1 MYFQPEIET
10 MDREALRALQLTR
23 LQASLKRCYENVP
36 HFHKKFDEI
45 GFKPEDLTCLE
56 DLSKLPFL
64 MKSDLR
70 DNYPFGMF
78 AVPRDQIVRYQGSSG
93 TTGKPTLVAYTRNDL
108 NTWSDCVARLA
119 YSAGARP
126 GDIAQ
131 ISFGYGLFT
140 GAFGLH
146 QGLEKIGVGVIPMSS
161 GNTEKQ
167 LMMLEDMQVNL
178 LIATPSYAVY
188 LSELAR
194 EKGIA
199 DKLKLRVGLFGGE
212 GCTAEMR
219 AKIEENFGIMATD
232 NYGMSELIGPGVSG
246 ECPERNG
253 LHIAED
259 HFIAEIIDPDTGEVL
274 PEGEE
279 GELVITSLT
288 KEAFPIVRYR
298 TRDITRLTYEKCACG
313 RTHARMDRVRGRSD
327 DMLVIKGVNV
337 FPSQVESV
345 ILGMDKVGLQ
355 YLLVVRSQG
364 YMNTLEVKVELKDD
378 SLLESYPELEKLT
391 NEIRNKLRT
400 ILGLDAKVTLV
411 APGTI
416 ERTEGKAKRVLDL
429 RDKTKNVF

>member
-10 MDREALRALQLTR
+10 MDRSAIRDLQLKR
-23 LQASLKRCYENVP
+23 LKKSLAHCYTNVP
-36 HFHKKFDEI
+36 HFRKKFDEI

-70 DNYPFGMF
+70 DNYPFGML
-78 AVPRDQIVRYQGSSG
+78 AVSRDKIVRYHGSSG
-93 TTGKPTLVAYTRNDL
+93 TTGKPTIVGYTRNDL
-108 NTWSDCVARLA
+108 DMWSDCVARLA

-146 QGLEKIGVGVIPMSS
+146 HGLEKIGVGVIPMSS
-161 GNTEKQ
+161 GNTDKQ
-167 LMMLEDMQVNL
+167 LMIMEDFGVNL

-194 EKGIA
+194 ERGIS

-246 ECPERNG
+246 ECPERCG

-259 HFIAEIIDPDTGEVL
+259 HFIAEIIDPETGEVL
-274 PEGEE
+274 PEGSE

-298 TRDITRLTYEKCACG
+298 TRDITRLNYAKCACG
-313 RTHARMDRVRGRSD
+313 RTHVRMDKVHGRTD

-345 ILGMDKVGLQ
+345 ILGMQGIGLQ
-355 YLLVVRSQG
+355 YLLIVRSQG
-364 YMNTLEVKVELKDD
+364 YMNTLEVQVELANND
-378 SLLESYPELEKLT
+378 LLESYSELEKLT
-391 NEIRNKLRT
+391 NEIRNRLRT

-416 ERTEGKAKRVLDL
+416 ARSEGKAKRVLDL

>member
-10 MDREALRALQLTR
+10 MDRSAIRELQLTR
-23 LQASLKRCYENVP
+23 LKKSLAHCYANVP
-36 HFHKKFDEI
+36 HFRKKFDEI

-70 DNYPFGMF
+70 DNYPFGML
-78 AVPRDQIVRYQGSSG
+78 AVPRDKIVRYHGSSG
-93 TTGKPTLVAYTRNDL
+93 TTGKPTIVGYTRNDL
-108 NTWSDCVARLA
+108 DVWSDCVARLA

-161 GNTEKQ
+161 GNTDKQ
-167 LMMLEDMQVNL
+167 LMMMEDFGVNL

-194 EKGIA
+194 ERGIS
-199 DKLKLRVGLFGGE
+199 DRLKLRVGLFGGE

-219 AKIEENFGIMATD
+219 AKIEENFGILATD

-246 ECPERNG
+246 ECPERAG

-259 HFIAEIIDPDTGEVL
+259 HFIAEIIDPETGEVL
-274 PEGEE
+274 PEGAE

-298 TRDITRLTYEKCACG
+298 TRDITRLNYEKCACG
-313 RTHARMDRVRGRSD
+313 RTHVRMDKVHGRTD

-345 ILGMDKVGLQ
+345 ILGMEGVGLQ
-355 YLLVVRSQG
+355 YLLIVRSQG
-364 YMNTLEVKVELKDD
+364 YMNTLEVQVELANND
-378 SLLESYPELEKLT
+378 LLESYSELEKLT
-391 NEIRNKLRT
+391 NNIRNKLRT

-411 APGTI
+411 TPGTI
-416 ERTEGKAKRVLDL
+416 ARSEGKAKRVLDL

>member
-10 MDREALRALQLTR
+10 MDRASIRALQLTR
-23 LQASLKRCYENVP
+23 LKASLRHCYDNVP

-70 DNYPFGMF
+70 DNYPFGLF
-78 AVPRDQIVRYQGSSG
+78 AVPRDQIVRYHGSSG
-93 TTGKPTLVAYTRNDL
+93 TTGKPTLVAYTKNDL

-188 LSELAR
+188 LSELAK
-194 EKGIA
+194 EKGISER
-199 DKLKLRVGLFGGE
+199 LNLRIGLFGAE

-219 AKIEENFGIMATD
+219 AKIEENFGILATD
-232 NYGMSELIGPGVSG
+232 NYGMSELIGPGVAG

-259 HFIAEIIDPDTGEVL
+259 HFIAEIINPETGEVL
-274 PEGEE
+274 PEGAE

-313 RTHARMDRVRGRSD
+313 RTHARMDKVRGRTD
-327 DMLVIKGVNV
+327 DMLIIKGVNV

-345 ILGMDKVGLQ
+345 IFGIEKIGLQ

-378 SLLESYPELEKLT
+378 SLLESYSELEKLT

-400 ILGLDAKVTLV
+400 VLGLDAKVTLV

-416 ERTEGKAKRVLDL
+416 ERTEGKAKRILDL

>member
-1 MYFQPEIET
+1 MRCIKMYFQPEIET

-23 LQASLKRCYENVP
+23 LKASLKRCYENVP

-194 EKGIA
+194 EKGVA

-246 ECPERNG
+246 ECPERCG

-259 HFIAEIIDPDTGEVL
+259 HFIAEIIDPVTGEVL

-337 FPSQVESV
+337 FPSQIESV
-345 ILGMDKVGLQ
+345 LLEVPEASANYVIIVDRKGTLDTIEVQVELNPEYMTDSVTEMEEIRKKIKQKLDSVLRIGVILTLAEHKTIA
-355 YLLVVRSQG
+355 RSQ
-364 YMNTLEVKVELKDD
+364 
-378 SLLESYPELEKLT
+378 
-391 NEIRNKLRT
+391 
-400 ILGLDAKVTLV
+400 
-411 APGTI
+411 
-416 ERTEGKAKRVLDL
+416 GKAKRVID
-429 RDKTKNVF
+429 RRKF

>member
-10 MDREALRALQLTR
+10 MDRAALRDLQLTR
-23 LQASLKRCYENVP
+23 LKASLKHCYEHVP

-188 LSELAR
+188 LSELAKQ
-194 EKGIA
+194 KGVS

-232 NYGMSELIGPGVSG
+232 NYGMSELIGPGVAG
-246 ECPERNG
+246 ECPERKG

-259 HFIAEIIDPDTGEVL
+259 HFIAEIIDPETGEVL
-274 PEGEE
+274 PEGAE

-298 TRDITRLTYEKCACG
+298 TRDITRLNYEKCACG
-313 RTHARMDRVRGRSD
+313 RTHVRMDRVRGRTD
-327 DMLVIKGVNV
+327 DMMVIKGVNV

-345 ILGMDKVGLQ
+345 ILGMDKIGLQ

-378 SLLESYPELEKLT
+378 SLLESYSELEKLT

-400 ILGLDAKVTLV
+400 VLGLDAKVTLV

-416 ERTEGKAKRVLDL
+416 ERTEGKAKRVVDL